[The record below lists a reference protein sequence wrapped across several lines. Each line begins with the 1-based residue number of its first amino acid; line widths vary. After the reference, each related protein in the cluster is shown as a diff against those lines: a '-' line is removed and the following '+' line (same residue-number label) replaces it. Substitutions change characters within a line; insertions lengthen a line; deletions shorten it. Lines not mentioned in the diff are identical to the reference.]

1 MGNCV
6 RREASTEWGG
16 DDWSSPSS
24 PLAAEKQEE
33 KGGFEVSGGRRAVKV
48 QISKKQ
54 LQAVLEK
61 AADVDGGGSSV
72 HQLLADL
79 MNAARHCEIET
90 HHRHA
95 SAWRPSLQ
103 TIPEL

>member
-6 RREASTEWGG
+6 RKESSTRWGG
-16 DDWSSPSS
+16 DDWSSPS
-24 PLAAEKQEE
+24 PLAAEEKHEE
-33 KGGFEVSGGRRAVKV
+33 KGGFESSGRREVKV

-54 LQAVLEK
+54 LQAVLGK
-61 AADVDGGGSSV
+61 ADVDGASV

-79 MNAARHCEIET
+79 MNAARHYEIET
-90 HHRHA
+90 HRHHA
-95 SAWRPSLQ
+95 SWRPSLQ

>member
-16 DDWSSPSS
+16 DDWSSPSA
-24 PLAAEKQEE
+24 LAAEKQEE
-33 KGGFEVSGGRRAVKV
+33 KGGFEVSGGRREVKV

>member
-6 RREASTEWGG
+6 RKEASTEWGG
-16 DDWSSPSS
+16 DDWSSPSA
-24 PLAAEKQEE
+24 LAAEKQEE
-33 KGGFEVSGGRRAVKV
+33 KGGFESSGGRR
-48 QISKKQ
+48 
-54 LQAVLEK
+54 E
-61 AADVDGGGSSV
+61 
-72 HQLLADL
+72 LLADL

>member
-6 RREASTEWGG
+6 RKEASTQWGG
-16 DDWSSPSS
+16 EDWSSPS

-33 KGGFEVSGGRRAVKV
+33 KGGFESSGGRREVKV

-54 LQAVLEK
+54 LQAVLGK
-61 AADVDGGGSSV
+61 AADVDGGSSV

-79 MNAARHCEIET
+79 MNAARHYEIET

-95 SAWRPSLQ
+95 SWRPSLQ